1 VVDADPNFIL
11 EMANTHGIRFK
22 KAEKK
27 PEYKHGAIELVN
39 GDLVEGRILIIKG
52 SPLDKQIRVL
62 QWKIDESRQPA
73 RGQGAGQSLDGLPH
87 LRPPRDRVP
96 VRERQRDGRRT
107 ADARRPSR
115 IRRGS
120 TTRSRSQ
127 DDGEFS
133 SLLSEPEWG
142 DLAL

>member
-62 QWKIDESRQPA
+62 QWKIDEH
-73 RGQGAGQSLDGLPH
+73 GN
-87 LRPPRDRVP
+87 PREDKA
-96 VRERQRDGRRT
+96 QANHSTDCLIYGRREIAYQFESAT
-107 ADARRPSR
+107 
-115 IRRGS
+115 
-120 TTRSRSQ
+120 
-127 DDGEFS
+127 
-133 SLLSEPEWG
+133 
-142 DLAL
+142 